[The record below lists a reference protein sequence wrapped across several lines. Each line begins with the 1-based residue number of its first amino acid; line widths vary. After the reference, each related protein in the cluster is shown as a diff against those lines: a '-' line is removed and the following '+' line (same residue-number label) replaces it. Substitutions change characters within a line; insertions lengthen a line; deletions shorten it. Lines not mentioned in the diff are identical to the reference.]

1 MKKRAVVCGDTH
13 FPLHDQ
19 SAINCVLKAIKIV
32 QPNVFIHLGDVGE
45 WESCSS
51 WKYKKIKRPP
61 LEYILPE
68 IEKETLFEL
77 INQFPQTISTPE
89 TRFDVDE
96 IRKFEIIQ
104 EIKERLKNNKEEI
117 KRKRRWR
124 YLNIEKPRNDPAMW
138 RRNAKKKAERQGV
151 GTLEPFLK

>member
-32 QPNVFIHLGDVGE
+32 EPNIFIHLGDVGE

-68 IEKETLFEL
+68 IEKET
-77 INQFPQTISTPE
+77 Q
-89 TRFDVDE
+89 
-96 IRKFEIIQ
+96 
-104 EIKERLKNNKEEI
+104 
-117 KRKRRWR
+117 
-124 YLNIEKPRNDPAMW
+124 
-138 RRNAKKKAERQGV
+138 
-151 GTLEPFLK
+151 